1 MKKLLIGL
9 LVLVVLVVGALFAL
23 PLFIPSD
30 TVKAE
35 LVSRLEAAT
44 GRDVRIDG
52 PVSISVLPTAR
63 LSAKGVG
70 LAGLTEDSEAFSV
83 DSVSFGL
90 SLIPLISGNVE
101 INAVTIEKP
110 RIVVAFDK
118 NGKSNWTGAP
128 APEAKPKSI
137 ESLIEGN
144 PAATPPAAAEPAADA
159 FAALENLTISRVSIV
174 DGTVIYR
181 DAAGTDE
188 TIEAVN
194 LDIRMPQMVGAGTAE
209 GSFVWQGRKEN
220 VALTIG
226 ERPAG
231 QLLAQI
237 PIALTLSSDGGSL
250 TAKGTALAGD
260 TLFAGTIEA
269 KGSSLHGFTE
279 GFGANLPDA
288 PAFAA
293 FSFAGPVAVDTA
305 SVLIKTFKGEVGG
318 IPIDG
323 GMRLVYDRGR
333 PGIGLKLDT
342 GRIDTALF
350 TPKSDDGGG
359 GGGGAGG
366 SKGGGSGKGDAI
378 DLSALAALDAN
389 IDFSASEV
397 AMGDAT
403 LAKLDTNIKLAR
415 GVLVATI
422 RSVEIN
428 GAPGSGSL
436 TVDSTAASPTIGGA
450 VKMNGID
457 LAALAALTGASLPVS
472 GTAGL
477 DVKFASSGATTEK
490 LFANLEASGAVSLK
504 NGTVTELGLADM
516 VGGDA
521 TANSIEQ
528 VDLTAR
534 FDSLSSPVSLDGA
547 LTWRGER
554 FTVSGS
560 ADARALLDGKDTQ
573 VQIKATS
580 KGLNVAFAGI
590 ASSEGFG
597 TGKVALS
604 TPSLRKLLAW
614 IGQPMVAGGGLEAFS
629 IDGTVSL
636 DADKFTFDK
645 TAFTLDKSSGLG
657 TGEVAFAGKPKV
669 KAGLAMKV
677 LDVTPY
683 LAASGATGGKSGGG
697 GGGSS
702 GNGGGAGG
710 DTPIDFSGLSAI
722 DADLNLK
729 ADSIIA
735 DNIKIGPSALTVT
748 LAGGKLN
755 ANLSEMSLYS
765 GSGTGTVA
773 IDGAAATPSTAA
785 SFRLKD
791 VSALPFLTDAIGFKR
806 VEGSGSFAFDLK
818 AAGKTQAVL
827 MKSLS
832 GQGSMSVANGAIL
845 GIDIPHMLQSL
856 SVDTLLGWQPSKDRT
871 EFDKIDATFTITNGI
886 LVNKDL
892 VISGPLF
899 ALDGAGQIDI
909 PNQTV
914 SYRINPQV
922 ATSGKKGELE
932 NFAVPVRIEGPLDK
946 PKIYPEIQ
954 GILDNPQA
962 ALDQLRSMGGG
973 LFGGDKNKKA
983 AKSGN
988 NGPAEQTG
996 SIEPDK
1002 KKSKDK
1008 KKNDTESTV
1017 NQILNLLNKQ

>member
-1 MKKLLIGL
+1 VKKILIGL

-35 LVSRLEAAT
+35 LISRLEAAT

-52 PVSISVLPTAR
+52 PVSISVLPTAS

-70 LAGLTEDSEAFSV
+70 LGGLTGDSEAFSV

-90 SLIPLISGNVE
+90 SLIPLLSGNVE

-118 NGKSNWTGAP
+118 NGESNWTGGP

-137 ESLIEGN
+137 ESLIEGS
-144 PAATPPAAAEPAADA
+144 PAAAPPAAAEPAADA
-159 FAALENLTISRVSIV
+159 FAALENLTIGRVSIV

-188 TIEAVN
+188 TIEALN
-194 LDIRMPQMVGAGTAE
+194 LDLRMPQMIGAGTAE
-209 GSFVWQGRKEN
+209 GSFVWQGHKED

-226 ERPAG
+226 ERPAT
-231 QLLAQI
+231 QLLEQI

-250 TAKGTALAGD
+250 TAKGTALSGD

-269 KGSSLHGFTE
+269 KGSSLRGFAK
-279 GFGANLPDA
+279 GFGADLPDA

-293 FSFAGPVAVDTA
+293 FSFGGPVAVDSA
-305 SVLIKTFKGEVGG
+305 SVLIKTFKSEVGG

-323 GMRLVYDRGR
+323 GMRLIYDRER

-350 TPKSDDGGG
+350 TPKSDGGDGGGKGGG
-359 GGGGAGG
+359 GG
-366 SKGGGSGKGDAI
+366 SGNGDAI
-378 DLSALAALDAN
+378 DLSALGMLDAN

-397 AMGDAT
+397 AMGEAT
-403 LAKLDTNIKLAR
+403 LANLGMNIKLAK
-415 GVLVATI
+415 GVLVTTI

-428 GAPGSGSL
+428 GAPGSGTL
-436 TVDSTAASPTIGGA
+436 TVDSTAANPTIGGA

-457 LAALAALTGASLPVS
+457 LGALAALTGASLPVA

-477 DVKFASSGATTEK
+477 DVKFSTSGATTEK

-504 NGTVTELGLADM
+504 NGSVTGLGLADM

-521 TANSIEQ
+521 TANSVEK

-614 IGQPMVAGGGLEAFS
+614 IGQPMEAGGGLETFS

-657 TGEVAFAGKPKV
+657 TGEVVFAGKPKV

-683 LAASGATGGKSGGG
+683 LAASGATGSKSGGG
-697 GGGSS
+697 GGGGS

-710 DTPIDFSGLSAI
+710 DTSIDFSGLSAI

-729 ADSIIA
+729 ADGIIA
-735 DNIKIGPSALTVT
+735 DNIKIGPSALTVK
-748 LAGGKLN
+748 LAGGKLD
-755 ANLSEMSLYS
+755 ANLSEMTLYS

-773 IDGAAATPSTAA
+773 IDGAAATPSAAA

-791 VSALPFLTDAIGFKR
+791 VSALPFLTDAIGFSR

-818 AAGKTQAVL
+818 AAGKTQAAL

-856 SVDTLLGWQPSKDRT
+856 SVNTLLGWQPSKDRT
-871 EFDKIDATFTITNGI
+871 EFDKIDATFTVTNGI

-899 ALDGAGQIDI
+899 ALNGAGQIDI

-973 LFGGDKNKKA
+973 LFGADKNKDNKKA
-983 AKSGN
+983 AKSES

>member
-1 MKKLLIGL
+1 VKKILIGL
-9 LVLVVLVVGALFAL
+9 LVVVVLVVGALFAL

-35 LVSRLEAAT
+35 LISRLEAAT

-52 PVSISVLPTAR
+52 PVSISVLPTAS

-70 LAGLTEDSEAFSV
+70 LAGLTGDSEAFSV

-90 SLIPLISGNVE
+90 SLIPLLSGNVD

-118 NGKSNWTGAP
+118 NGQSNWSGAP
-128 APEAKPKSI
+128 APQAKPAAEAKPKSI
-137 ESLIEGN
+137 EGLIEGDQ
-144 PAATPPAAAEPAADA
+144 PATPPAAAAPAADA

-188 TIEAVN
+188 TIEALN
-194 LDIRMPQMVGAGTAE
+194 LDIRMPRMIGAGAAE
-209 GSFVWQGRKEN
+209 GSFVWQGHKET

-226 ERPAG
+226 ERPTA
-231 QLLAQI
+231 QLLEQI
-237 PIALTLSSDGGSL
+237 PVALTLSADGGSL
-250 TAKGTALAGD
+250 TAKGTALSGD

-269 KGSSLHGFTE
+269 KGSSLYGFAK
-279 GFGANLPDA
+279 GFGAELPDA

-293 FSFAGPVAVDTA
+293 FSFAGPLAVDRA
-305 SVLIKTFKGEVGG
+305 GMLIKTFKGEVGG
-318 IPIDG
+318 IPIG
-323 GMRLVYDRGR
+323 GGVRLVYDRER

-350 TPKSDDGGG
+350 TPKSGGG
-359 GGGGAGG
+359 GGGG
-366 SKGGGSGKGDAI
+366 KGEAGGSGKDDAI
-378 DLSALAALDAN
+378 DLSALGVLDAN
-389 IDFSASEV
+389 VDFSASEV

-403 LAKLDTNIKLAR
+403 LAKLGMNIKLAK
-415 GVLVATI
+415 GVLTTTI
-422 RSVEIN
+422 NSVEIN
-428 GAPGSGSL
+428 GAPGSGTL
-436 TVDSTAASPTIGGA
+436 TVDSNAANPTIGGS

-457 LAALAALTGASLPVS
+457 LAGLAALTGASLPAT
-472 GTAGL
+472 GAAGL
-477 DVKFASSGATTEK
+477 DVTFKTSGATTQK
-490 LFANLEASGAVSLK
+490 LLANLEASGAASLK
-504 NGTVTELGLADM
+504 NGTVTGLNLADM

-521 TANSIEQ
+521 KANSVEQ

-534 FDSLSSPVSLDGA
+534 FDSLSSPVSVDGA

-560 ADARALLDGKDTQ
+560 ADARAMIDGKDTQ
-573 VQIKATS
+573 MQIKATS

-590 ASSEGFG
+590 ASSKGFG

-614 IGQPMVAGGGLEAFS
+614 IGQPMGAGGGLEAFS

-657 TGEVAFAGKPKV
+657 TGEVVFAGKPKV

-683 LAASGATGGKSGGG
+683 LAASGATGGKSGGSG
-697 GGGSS
+697 GGGD
-702 GNGGGAGG
+702 GGGG

-729 ADSIIA
+729 ADSILA
-735 DNIKIGPSALTVT
+735 DNIKIGPSALTVK
-748 LAGGKLN
+748 LAGGKLD

-818 AAGKTQAVL
+818 TAGKTQAAL

-832 GQGSMSVANGAIL
+832 GQGSMTVSKGAIL

-856 SVDTLLGWQPSKDRT
+856 SVNTLLGWQPGKDRT
-871 EFDKIDATFTITNGI
+871 EFDQINASFTITNGI

-892 VISGPLF
+892 VIAGPLF
-899 ALDGAGQIDI
+899 ALNGAGQIDI

-922 ATSGKKGELE
+922 ATSGKQGELQ
-932 NFAVPVRIEGPLDK
+932 NFTVPVRIEGPLDK

-973 LFGGDKNKKA
+973 LFGGDNSKKA
-983 AKSGN
+983 AKSEN
-988 NGPAEQTG
+988 NGPADQTG
-996 SIEPDK
+996 SVEPDK

-1008 KKNDTESTV
+1008 GNNNDGGSAV